1 MSLRS
6 IISRVSLSAPG
17 DSALAYGGSG
27 QQRSGVEIHNADPAL
42 DLWVAAVNASQP
54 APAVSASNRDFVV
67 GPGGTLV
74 LAYGRGISIYL
85 RNSSGSA
92 SVSTAVIKEVGA

>member
-17 DSALAYGGSG
+17 DSALAYEGSG

-54 APAVSASNRDFVV
+54 APAVSATNRDFVV

-74 LAYGRGISIYL
+74 LAYGPGISIYL

-92 SVSTAVIKEVGA
+92 STSTAVVKEVGA

>member
-17 DSALAYGGSG
+17 DSALAYAGSG
-27 QQRSGVEIHNADPAL
+27 RQRSGVEIHNADPAL
-42 DLWVAAVNASQP
+42 DLWVAAVNGSQP

-74 LAYGRGISIYL
+74 LAYGQGISIYF
-85 RNSSGSA
+85 RNSSGA
-92 SVSTAVIKEVGA
+92 ATVSTVLVKEVGA